1 MFFRVNLITVGSCS
15 VHCPWVAVPRCI
27 HQRRLPSISSNQR
40 VVTVRG
46 LCEKEVTANKVTW
59 PIVSKEVGND
69 LNVIYRNIQ
78 KTNSAIVGFLEI
90 ERNNR
95 FRDFCQRSAGS

>member
-1 MFFRVNLITVGSCS
+1 MENKQCSSGSIS
-15 VHCPWVAVPRCI
+15 SRWVPAAFIALGLLFLGVFIRGGF
-27 HQRRLPSISSNQR
+27 QSISSNQR

-59 PIVSKEVGND
+59 PIVSKEVED
-69 LNVIYRNIQ
+69 QFRNRRF
-78 KTNSAIVGFLEI
+78 SEI